1 MGWQEEQRNRI
12 LARAASTEKSIRKRN
27 KKLVRIIIGMVVLG
41 GTVVLIDNLT
51 RDKGALVPLDFKDQA
66 GTVTN
71 WKRIGFVKSIDE
83 STVEVVVD
91 ESEWKEMLVGERH
104 AVVMLLASYCA
115 AKNQKPDYRLTI
127 KGNVSQKLLASVDD
141 KRVIVK

>member
-1 MGWQEEQRNRI
+1 MSWQEEQRNRI
-12 LARAASTEKSIRKRN
+12 LARAAYTEKKIRKQN
-27 KKLVRIIIGMVVLG
+27 KRLVRIIIGMVILG
-41 GTVVLIDNLT
+41 GAVVLIDSLM
-51 RDKGALVPLDFKDQA
+51 RDKGALVPIDFKDQA

-71 WKRIGFVKSIDE
+71 WKRIGFVKSINE
-83 STVEVVVD
+83 STAEVVVD
-91 ESEWKEMLVGERH
+91 EAEWKEMLLGERH

-115 AKNQKPDYRLTI
+115 AENQKPDYRLTI

>member
-1 MGWQEEQRNRI
+1 
-12 LARAASTEKSIRKRN
+12 LARRTAVSNSRQSGLIP
-27 KKLVRIIIGMVVLG
+27 KKTSENRTRELVRIIIGMVILG
-41 GTVVLIDNLT
+41 GAVVLIDNLT
-51 RDKGALVPLDFKDQA
+51 RDKGALVPIDFKDQA

-83 STVEVVVD
+83 STAEVVVD

-104 AVVMLLASYCA
+104 AVVMLLASYCT

>member
-1 MGWQEEQRNRI
+1 MAWQEEQRNRI
-12 LARAASTEKSIRKRN
+12 LARAAYTEKSIRKRN

-41 GTVVLIDNLT
+41 GAVVLIDNLT
-51 RDKGALVPLDFKDQA
+51 RDKGALVPIDFKDQA
-66 GTVTN
+66 GTVAN

-83 STVEVVVD
+83 STAEVVVD
-91 ESEWKEMLVGERH
+91 ETEWKEMLVGERH

-115 AKNQKPDYRLTI
+115 AKNQKPDYPLTI